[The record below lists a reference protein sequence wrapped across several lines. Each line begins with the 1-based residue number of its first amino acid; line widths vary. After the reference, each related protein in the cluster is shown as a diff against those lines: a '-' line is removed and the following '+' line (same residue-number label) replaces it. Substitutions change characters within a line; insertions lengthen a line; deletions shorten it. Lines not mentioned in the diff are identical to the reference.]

1 MTRKVLRARDVMS
14 SPVKAVE
21 LGTTLDEVAA
31 RLADEGVT
39 GLLVVDG
46 AGRHVGVVSHADLVG
61 YVAGLE
67 RGEGPTGGF
76 YYQGNA
82 LELSRIDEDA
92 LRSTTVDTIMTPEV
106 IWVPDG
112 MKLPDVARV
121 MVERRVHRV
130 LVERAG
136 VIVGIVSTLDL
147 LAAFAAPPRAPA
159 RKPPARKAPARKTTA
174 RKTPARK
181 TPARK
186 TPAGR
191 TASREQEAPARRP
204 RKRR

>member
-1 MTRKVLRARDVMS
+1 MTGKAMRARDVMS

-39 GLLVVDG
+39 GLLVVDS

-67 RGEGPTGGF
+67 RGEGLAGAF
-76 YYQGNA
+76 YYQSGPRGDA
-82 LELSRIDEDA
+82 VDLVPVDEDA

-112 MKLPDVARV
+112 MKLPEVARV

-130 LVERAG
+130 LVEREG

-147 LAAFAAPPRAPA
+147 LGAFAAPA
-159 RKPPARKAPARKTTA
+159 RPVAAR
-174 RKTPARK
+174 
-181 TPARK
+181 
-186 TPAGR
+186 
-191 TASREQEAPARRP
+191 SL
-204 RKRR
+204 